1 MIIGFFYAVIDMS
14 IWWFKTLIFQHL
26 AILFSN
32 KTNRFPSHLLL
43 IFLCACCWIVYF
55 TFRLVGKE
63 GKKTNSKR
71 VNKFLEYCEGTIFD
85 FRDFQTAEQQLRYSN
100 NTLLIQGLTK
110 FTIRRV

>member
-63 GKKTNSKR
+63 GKKQTVNELTNFWSIVKEQFSISGISKQQ
-71 VNKFLEYCEGTIFD
+71 NNNLGTQIIH
-85 FRDFQTAEQQLRYSN
+85 Y
-100 NTLLIQGLTK
+100 
-110 FTIRRV
+110 